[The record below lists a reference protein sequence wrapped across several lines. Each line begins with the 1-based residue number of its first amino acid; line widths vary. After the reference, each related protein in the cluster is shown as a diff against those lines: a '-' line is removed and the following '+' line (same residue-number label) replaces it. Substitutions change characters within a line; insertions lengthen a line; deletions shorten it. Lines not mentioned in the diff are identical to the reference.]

1 MTKRIALLYGGA
13 SGEHDVSVM
22 GYEYVSSLLRN
33 TKYEIIPI
41 YIGKNGEWSYRL
53 ADSDV
58 KVYPVAEN
66 GGGLHTER
74 GFIKIDAAIPLLHGD
89 GGEDGTVQGALEC
102 AGIKYVGAD
111 VVTSAVCLD
120 KTYTKALAV
129 SLGIPV
135 IDGVS
140 FTRREDT
147 RSALARCERLGF
159 PMFIKPS
166 RLGSSIGA
174 YPVFTKE
181 DFLAR
186 FPDASNDGDGLVCVE
201 KYVGS
206 KRELECAFFEM
217 DGKRTVTPPGEI
229 LTDGFY
235 GYGEKYGGKVNTAA
249 VAQLDAVTVSE
260 IIGYA
265 KTLADA
271 VNLRHLGRI
280 DFFLSDGKIYFN
292 EINTFPGFT
301 AESLY
306 PKMLEA
312 YGVDPGRAME
322 SFIEDA
328 LCS

>member
-1 MTKRIALLYGGA
+1 MNKRVALLYGGA
-13 SGEHDVSVM
+13 SKEHAVSLM
-22 GYEYVSSLLRN
+22 GYEYMSSLLKQTN
-33 TKYEIIPI
+33 YDIIPV
-41 YIGKNGEWSYRL
+41 YITESGEWRIRL
-53 ADSDV
+53 RGKDTAAFPTS
-58 KVYPVAEN
+58 N
-66 GGGLHTER
+66 HGGSLYTGY
-74 GFIKIDAAIPLLHGD
+74 GFIKIDVAVPLLHGV

-186 FPDASNDGDGLVCVE
+186 FPDASNDGDGLVLVE

-271 VNLRHLGRI
+271 VNLRYLGRI

-301 AESLY
+301 SESLY

-312 YGVDPGRAME
+312 YGVDPGRAIE